1 MTGMIPQRSA
11 GGCVEMMGLRDLLD
25 LLVQHLLALAQ
36 DQPLKFQDL
45 PRMEATE
52 GISAGGH
59 LTGIVFILLM
69 ETLMNLRFGQ
79 LRESAKK
86 LANLLLPLLL
96 LG

>member
-1 MTGMIPQRSA
+1 
-11 GGCVEMMGLRDLLD
+11 MMGLRDLLD

>member
-1 MTGMIPQRSA
+1 
-11 GGCVEMMGLRDLLD
+11 
-25 LLVQHLLALAQ
+25 
-36 DQPLKFQDL
+36 
-45 PRMEATE
+45 MEATE